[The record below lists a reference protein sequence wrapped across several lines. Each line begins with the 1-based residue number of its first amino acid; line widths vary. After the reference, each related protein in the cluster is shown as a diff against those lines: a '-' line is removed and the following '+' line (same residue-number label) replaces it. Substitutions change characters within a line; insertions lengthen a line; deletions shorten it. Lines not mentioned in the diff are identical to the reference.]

1 MPSYLLQKYFNQ
13 SEMFRALLGRQ
24 QKDLVNE
31 LDRVLEKTFG
41 KVIFEGGL
49 GEELFMTDSF
59 SRTMVIFLEEK
70 LKERE
75 VSRVEEFEVFLENLE
90 SWFIC
95 HLT

>member
-1 MPSYLLQKYFNQ
+1 
-13 SEMFRALLGRQ
+13 MFRALLGRQ